1 MKILI
6 IGLGYAGSRYRRAFE
21 HIATST
27 GLPLSLA
34 YVGRR
39 RKPTELP
46 FFDSVDRALEVFA
59 PDIVVV
65 SVNDHSHAPVL
76 KQLAGYRGFVI
87 CEKPLVTPQDEL
99 AAISA
104 ALSQVGGF
112 ALDLVERYSEA
123 SRQLREWVERH
134 DWQLVRAHF
143 HWGKDR
149 INDYRP
155 TCGVTSE
162 VIHALDLL
170 GWICPRAG
178 QLQLQSVLGVRSD
191 FSISGDE
198 VLDSVLLTARLGEA
212 PVSGYS
218 SFVNIVRQ
226 RTLDF
231 SFVDRD
237 AQLIHARLVF
247 DTPRWDHDQ
256 LRIWTR
262 GANGAEELLHEF
274 VTTPD
279 EPGLDTLHKLSRL
292 CRQVVRAVALKEPPR
307 QAFAGLDIAMAL
319 QRLLNEIDAHAKT
332 PPAARY
338 VHGETRVL
346 LAEDSDLESLG

>member
-6 IGLGYAGSRYRRAFE
+6 IGLGYAGNRYRRAFE
-21 HIATST
+21 HIAAST
-27 GLPLSLA
+27 GLPLALA
-34 YVGRR
+34 YVSRR
-39 RKPTELP
+39 QKPTELP
-46 FFDSVDRALEVFA
+46 YFDNVGRALQAFA

-76 KQLAGYRGFVI
+76 QQLAGYQGFVI
-87 CEKPLVTPQDEL
+87 CEKPLVTPQDDL
-99 AAISA
+99 ATLHAG
-104 ALSQVGGF
+104 LGQVSGI
-112 ALDLVERYSEA
+112 ALDLVERYSDA

-134 DWQLVRAHF
+134 DWQLVRANF

-178 QLQLQSVLGVRSD
+178 LLRLHGVLGVRSD
-191 FSISGDE
+191 FSISGAE
-198 VLDSVLLTARLGEA
+198 VLDTVLLTASLGEA
-212 PVSGYS
+212 RVSGYS

-226 RTLDF
+226 RTVDF

-237 AQLIHARLVF
+237 ARLIHARLVF
-247 DTPRWDHDQ
+247 DTPCWDHDQ

-262 GANGAEELLHEF
+262 TTSGTEELLHEHASA
-274 VTTPD
+274 PND
-279 EPGLDTLHKLSRL
+279 PGLDTIHKLARL
-292 CRQVVRAVALKEPPR
+292 CLQVVRWVALKEQPR
-307 QAFAGLDIAMAL
+307 QAFADLKTAIAL
-319 QRLLNEIDAHAKT
+319 QRLLNEIDTQAQT
-332 PPAARY
+332 PPPARY
-338 VHGETRVL
+338 IHGETRAL
-346 LAEDSDLESLG
+346 LPEDRDLESLG

>member
-6 IGLGYAGSRYRRAFE
+6 IGLGYAGNRYRLAFE
-21 HIATST
+21 HIAAST

-34 YVGRR
+34 YVGRGQ
-39 RKPTELP
+39 KPTDLP
-46 FFDSVDRALEVFA
+46 YFDSVGQALEAFA

-76 KQLAGYRGFVI
+76 QQLTGYRGFVI
-87 CEKPLVTPQDEL
+87 CEKPLVTPQDDVSELL
-99 AAISA
+99 AALKHVS
-104 ALSQVGGF
+104 GF
-112 ALDLVERYSEA
+112 ALDLVERYSDI

-134 DWQLVRAHF
+134 EWQLVRANF

-170 GWICPRAG
+170 SWICPRAG
-178 QLQLQSVLGVRSD
+178 QLKLHGVLGVRSD
-191 FSISGDE
+191 FSISGAE
-198 VLDSVLLTARLGEA
+198 VLDTVQLTASLGEA
-212 PVSGYS
+212 RVTGYS

-226 RTLDF
+226 RTVDF

-237 AQLIHARLVF
+237 ARLIHARLVF

-274 VTTPD
+274 TTAPD

-292 CRQVVRAVALKEPPR
+292 CRQVVRAVALKEPPH
-307 QAFAGLDIAMAL
+307 QPFAGLDTAVAL
-319 QRLLNEIDAHAKT
+319 QRLLIELDTHAQT
-332 PPAARY
+332 PPPARY
-338 VHGETRVL
+338 VHCETRVL
-346 LAEDSDLESLG
+346 LAEGCDLESLG

>member
-1 MKILI
+1 
-6 IGLGYAGSRYRRAFE
+6 
-21 HIATST
+21 
-27 GLPLSLA
+27 
-34 YVGRR
+34 
-39 RKPTELP
+39 
-46 FFDSVDRALEVFA
+46 
-59 PDIVVV
+59 
-65 SVNDHSHAPVL
+65 
-76 KQLAGYRGFVI
+76 
-87 CEKPLVTPQDEL
+87 
-99 AAISA
+99 
-104 ALSQVGGF
+104 
-112 ALDLVERYSEA
+112 
-123 SRQLREWVERH
+123 LREWVERH
-134 DWQLVRAHF
+134 DWQLVRANF

-162 VIHALDLL
+162 VIHALDLV

-178 QLQLQSVLGVRSD
+178 QLRLDGVLGVRSD
-191 FSISGDE
+191 FSISGAE
-198 VLDSVLLTARLGEA
+198 VLDTVQLTASLGEA
-212 PVSGYS
+212 RVTGYS

-226 RTLDF
+226 RTVDF
-231 SFVDRD
+231 SFVDRG
-237 AQLIHARLVF
+237 ARLIHARMAF

-274 VTTPD
+274 ATAPD

-307 QAFAGLDIAMAL
+307 QPFAGLDTAVAL
-319 QRLLNEIDAHAKT
+319 QRLLNDLETHAQT
-332 PPAARY
+332 PAPVRY

>member
-6 IGLGYAGSRYRRAFE
+6 IGLGYAGNRYRRAFE

-27 GLPLSLA
+27 GMPLMLA

-39 RKPTELP
+39 QKPTELP
-46 FFDSVDRALEVFA
+46 YFDSVCRALEEFA

-87 CEKPLVTPQDEL
+87 CEKPLVTPRDDLTEL
-99 AAISA
+99 SA
-104 ALSQVGGF
+104 ALEHVSGF
-112 ALDLVERYSEA
+112 ALDLVERYSDA
-123 SRQLREWVERH
+123 TRQLRDWVERH

-162 VIHALDLL
+162 VIHALDLI
-170 GWICPRAG
+170 GWICPRPGALRLHG
-178 QLQLQSVLGVRSD
+178 VLGVRSD
-191 FSISGDE
+191 FSISGEE
-198 VLDSVLLTARLGEA
+198 VLDTVQLTASLGDA
-212 PVSGYS
+212 PVTGYS
-218 SFVNIVRQ
+218 CFVNIVRQ
-226 RTLDF
+226 RTVDY

-237 AQLIHARLVF
+237 ARLIHARLVF
-247 DTPRWDHDQ
+247 DTPCWDHDQ

-262 GANGAEELLHEF
+262 GANGAEELLHSF
-274 VTTPD
+274 TTTPD
-279 EPGLDTLHKLSRL
+279 IPGLETLHKLSRL
-292 CRQVVRAVALKEPPR
+292 CLQVVRAVALKEPPR
-307 QAFAGLDIAMAL
+307 QAFAGLDTAMSL
-319 QRLLNEIDAHAKT
+319 QRLLNELDTHAQT
-332 PPAARY
+332 PPPARY
-338 VHGETRVL
+338 VHGETRLL

>member
-6 IGLGYAGSRYRRAFE
+6 IGLGYAGNRYRRAFE
-21 HIATST
+21 HIAAST

-39 RKPTELP
+39 QKPIELSY
-46 FFDSVDRALEVFA
+46 FDSVGRALEMFT
-59 PDIVVV
+59 PNIVVV

-76 KQLAGYRGFVI
+76 RQLAGYRGFVI
-87 CEKPLVTPQDEL
+87 CEKPLVTPGDDLNEL
-99 AAISA
+99 FG
-104 ALSQVGGF
+104 ALEHVGGF
-112 ALDLVERYSEA
+112 ALDLVERYSDA

-134 DWQLVRAHF
+134 DWHLVRASF

-170 GWICPRAG
+170 SWICPRSG
-178 QLQLQSVLGVRSD
+178 QLRLHGVLGVRSD
-191 FSISGDE
+191 FSISGAE
-198 VLDSVLLTARLGEA
+198 VLDTVQLTASLGEA
-212 PVSGYS
+212 QVTGYS

-226 RTLDF
+226 RTVDF
-231 SFVDRD
+231 SFVDCD
-237 AQLIHARLVF
+237 ARLIHARLVF

-262 GANGAEELLHEF
+262 DANGAEGVLHEF
-274 VTTPD
+274 VTAPN

-292 CRQVVRAVALKEPPR
+292 CLQVVRAVALKEPPR
-307 QAFAGLDIAMAL
+307 QAFADLNTAVAL
-319 QRLLNEIDAHAKT
+319 QHLLNELNTHAQT
-332 PPAARY
+332 PPPARY
-338 VHGETRVL
+338 VHGEKRVL
-346 LAEDSDLESLG
+346 LAEDNNLERLG

>member
-6 IGLGYAGSRYRRAFE
+6 IGLGYAGNRYRCAFN
-21 HIATST
+21 HIATIT

-39 RKPTELP
+39 QKPTELP
-46 FFDSVDRALEVFA
+46 YFDNVGHALEVFA

-65 SVNDHSHAPVL
+65 SVNDHSHATVL
-76 KQLAGYRGFVI
+76 KQLAGYRGFVL
-87 CEKPLVTPQDEL
+87 CEKPLVTPGDDLDEML
-99 AAISA
+99 G
-104 ALSQVGGF
+104 ALQQVGGF
-112 ALDLVERYSEA
+112 ALDLVERYSDA
-123 SRQLREWVERH
+123 SRLLREWVERH
-134 DWQLVRAHF
+134 DWKLVRASF

-170 GWICPRAG
+170 GWICPRAM
-178 QLQLQSVLGVRSD
+178 QLKLHGVLGVRSD
-191 FSISGDE
+191 FSISGSD
-198 VLDSVLLTARLGEA
+198 VLDTVQLTGSLGEA
-212 PVSGYS
+212 RVTGYA
-218 SFVNIVRQ
+218 SFVNIARQ

-237 AQLIHARLVF
+237 ARLIHARLVF

-262 GANGAEELLHEF
+262 DANGTEELLHEYD
-274 VTTPD
+274 TAPN
-279 EPGLDTLHKLSRL
+279 ESGLDTLHKLSRL
-292 CRQVVRAVALKEPPR
+292 CLQVVRAVAFKEAPR
-307 QAFAGLDIAMAL
+307 QAFADLETAMEL
-319 QRLLNEIDAHAKT
+319 QRMLNELDNQAQT
-332 PPAARY
+332 PPPVRY

>member
-6 IGLGYAGSRYRRAFE
+6 IGLGYAGNRYRRAFE
-21 HIATST
+21 HIAAST

-39 RKPTELP
+39 QKPTELP
-46 FFDSVDRALEVFA
+46 YFDNLGRTLQAFA

-76 KQLAGYRGFVI
+76 QQLAGYRGFVI
-87 CEKPLVTPQDEL
+87 CEKPLVTPQDDLAEL
-99 AAISA
+99 YA
-104 ALSQVGGF
+104 ALEHVSGF
-112 ALDLVERYSEA
+112 ALDLVERYSDA
-123 SRQLREWVERH
+123 SRQLREWVEQH
-134 DWQLVRAHF
+134 DWQLVRASF

-178 QLQLQSVLGVRSD
+178 QLQLQGVLGVRSD
-191 FSISGDE
+191 FSISGNE
-198 VLDSVLLTARLGEA
+198 VLDTVQLTGSMGEA
-212 PVSGYS
+212 RVTGYA
-218 SFVNIVRQ
+218 SFVNIVRR
-226 RTLDF
+226 RTVDF

-237 AQLIHARLVF
+237 ARLIHARLVF

-262 GANGAEELLHEF
+262 DANGSEGVLHEF
-274 VTTPD
+274 ATAPD

-292 CRQVVRAVALKEPPR
+292 CRQVVRWVALKEPPR
-307 QAFAGLDIAMAL
+307 QAFADLDTAVAL
-319 QRLLNEIDAHAKT
+319 QRLLNDLDTHVQT
-332 PPAARY
+332 PPPARY

>member
-6 IGLGYAGSRYRRAFE
+6 IGLGYAGKRYLRAFE

-27 GLPLSLA
+27 GIPITLA

-39 RKPTELP
+39 RKTTELP
-46 FFDSVDRALEVFA
+46 YFDNVERALQVFE

-65 SVNDHSHAPVL
+65 SVNDHNHAPVL
-76 KQLAGYRGFVI
+76 KQLAAYRGFVL
-87 CEKPLVTPQDEL
+87 CEKPLVTPGDDLDEL
-99 AAISA
+99 LG
-104 ALSQVGGF
+104 ALGQVSGF
-112 ALDLVERYSEA
+112 ALDLVERYSDVT
-123 SRQLREWVERH
+123 RQLRDLVERH
-134 DWQLVRAHF
+134 EWQLVRASF

-170 GWICPRAG
+170 GWICPRVG
-178 QLQLQSVLGVRSD
+178 QLRLDGVLGVRSD
-191 FSISGDE
+191 FSISGAE
-198 VLDSVLLTARLGEA
+198 VLDTVQLTASLGEA
-212 PVSGYS
+212 RVTGYA

-226 RTLDF
+226 RTVDF

-237 AQLIHARLVF
+237 ARLIHARLVF

-262 GANGAEELLHEF
+262 GANGSEELLHEF
-274 VTTPD
+274 ATAPD
-279 EPGLDTLHKLSRL
+279 EPGLDAVHKLSRL
-292 CRQVVRAVALKEPPR
+292 CRHVVRAVALRESPP
-307 QAFAGLDIAMAL
+307 QPFAGLDTAVAL
-319 QRLLNEIDAHAKT
+319 QRLLNNLETHAQT
-332 PPAARY
+332 PAPARY

>member
-6 IGLGYAGSRYRRAFE
+6 IGLGYAGNRYRRAFE
-21 HIATST
+21 HIAAST

-34 YVGRR
+34 YVGRQQ
-39 RKPTELP
+39 KPTELP
-46 FFDSVDRALEVFA
+46 YFDSVGRALQEFA

-65 SVNDHSHAPVL
+65 SVNDHSHASVL
-76 KQLAGYRGFVI
+76 QQLAGYRSFVI
-87 CEKPLVTPQDEL
+87 CEKPLVTPQDNLDQLLGALEH
-99 AAISA
+99 IS
-104 ALSQVGGF
+104 GF
-112 ALDLVERYSEA
+112 ALDLVERYSDV
-123 SRQLREWVERH
+123 SRQLREWVERN
-134 DWQLVRAHF
+134 DWQLVRASF

-178 QLQLQSVLGVRSD
+178 QLKLHGVLGVRSD
-191 FSISGDE
+191 FSISGSE
-198 VLDSVLLTARLGEA
+198 VLDTVQLTASLGEA
-212 PVSGYS
+212 QVTGYA
-218 SFVNIVRQ
+218 SFVNIARQ
-226 RTLDF
+226 RTVDF

-237 AQLIHARLVF
+237 TRLIHARLVF

-262 GANGAEELLHEF
+262 NANGTEDLLHEF
-274 VTTPD
+274 AAAPD

-292 CRQVVRAVALKEPPR
+292 CRQVVHAVALKEQPP
-307 QAFAGLDIAMAL
+307 QVFADLETAMEL
-319 QRLLNEIDAHAKT
+319 QRLLNELDNHAQT
-332 PPAARY
+332 PPPVRY

>member
-6 IGLGYAGSRYRRAFE
+6 IGLGYAGNRFRRAFE

-27 GLPLSLA
+27 GMPLSMA

-39 RKPTELP
+39 QKTTELSY
-46 FFDSVDRALEVFA
+46 FDSVERALQIFA

-65 SVNDHSHAPVL
+65 SVNDRSHAPVL
-76 KQLAGYRGFVI
+76 KQLVGYRGFVL
-87 CEKPLVTPQDEL
+87 CEKPLVTPGDDLDEL
-99 AAISA
+99 LSA
-104 ALSQVGGF
+104 LDQINGF
-112 ALDLVERYSEA
+112 ALDLVERYSDVT
-123 SRQLREWVERH
+123 RQLRDLVERYE
-134 DWQLVRAHF
+134 WQLVRASF

-170 GWICPRAG
+170 GWIYPCAG
-178 QLQLQSVLGVRSD
+178 QLRLDGVLGVRSD
-191 FSISGDE
+191 FSISGAE
-198 VLDSVLLTARLGEA
+198 VLDTVQLTASLGEA
-212 PVSGYS
+212 RVTGYA

-226 RTLDF
+226 RTVDF

-237 AQLIHARLVF
+237 ARLIHARLVF

-262 GANGAEELLHEF
+262 GTNGSEELLHEF
-274 VTTPD
+274 ATAPD
-279 EPGLDTLHKLSRL
+279 EPGLDTVHKLSRL
-292 CRQVVRAVALKEPPR
+292 CRHVVRAVALRESPP
-307 QAFAGLDIAMAL
+307 QPFAGLDTAVAL
-319 QRLLNEIDAHAKT
+319 QRLLNDLETHAQT
-332 PPAARY
+332 PTPARY
-338 VHGETRVL
+338 VHGEARVL

>member
-1 MKILI
+1 MNILI
-6 IGLGYAGSRYRRAFE
+6 IGLGYAGNRYRRTFE
-21 HIATST
+21 HIASST
-27 GLPLSLA
+27 GIPLALA

-39 RKPTELP
+39 RRPTGLP
-46 FFDSVDRALEVFA
+46 YFDNVGRALAEFT

-65 SVNDHSHAPVL
+65 SVNDHSHASVL
-76 KQLAGYRGFVI
+76 KKLAGYQGFVI
-87 CEKPLVTPQDEL
+87 CEKPLVTPQDDLAEL
-99 AAISA
+99 SA
-104 ALSQVGGF
+104 ALEQVNGF
-112 ALDLVERYSEA
+112 ALDLVERYSDA
-123 SRQLREWVERH
+123 TRQLRDWVERN
-134 DWQLVRAHF
+134 DWQLVRANF

-162 VIHALDLL
+162 VVHALDLV

-178 QLQLQSVLGVRSD
+178 QFKLHAALGVRSD

-198 VLDSVLLTARLGEA
+198 VLDSVLLTASLGDA
-212 PVSGYS
+212 PVTGYS

-226 RTLDF
+226 RTVDL

-237 AQLIHARLVF
+237 GRLIHARLVF

-262 GANGAEELLHEF
+262 NSNGAEELLHEYA
-274 VTTPD
+274 TAPN
-279 EPGLDTLHKLSRL
+279 EPGLETLHKLSRL
-292 CRQVVRAVALKEPPR
+292 CLQVVRAVAFKEPPE
-307 QAFAGLDIAMAL
+307 QAFADLDTATAL
-319 QRLLNEIDAHAKT
+319 QHLLNALDAHAQT
-332 PPAARY
+332 PPATRY

>member
-6 IGLGYAGSRYRRAFE
+6 IGLGYAGNRYRRAFE

-27 GLPLSLA
+27 GMPLSLA
-34 YVGRR
+34 YVARR
-39 RKPTELP
+39 QRVIELP
-46 FFDSVDRALEVFA
+46 YFGSVGQALQEFA

-76 KQLAGYRGFVI
+76 KQLAGYRGFVL
-87 CEKPLVTPQDEL
+87 CEKPLVTPRDEL
-99 AAISA
+99 DELLGAMDKVS
-104 ALSQVGGF
+104 GF
-112 ALDLVERYSEA
+112 ALDLVERYSDA
-123 SRQLREWVERH
+123 TQQLRNWVERH
-134 DWQLVRAHF
+134 DWQLVRASF

-170 GWICPRAG
+170 EWICPRAG
-178 QLQLQSVLGVRSD
+178 QLELNGVLGVRSD
-191 FSISGDE
+191 FSISGAE
-198 VLDSVLLTARLGEA
+198 VLDTVQLTASMGEA
-212 PVSGYS
+212 RVTGYA
-218 SFVNIVRQ
+218 SFVNIARQ

-231 SFVDRD
+231 SFVDR
-237 AQLIHARLVF
+237 AARLIHARLVF
-247 DTPRWDHDQ
+247 DTPRWDQDQ

-262 GANGAEELLHEF
+262 GANGADELLYEF
-274 VTTPD
+274 ANAPD

-292 CRQVVRAVALKEPPR
+292 CRHVVRAVALRESPP
-307 QAFAGLDIAMAL
+307 QPFAGLDTAVAL
-319 QRLLNEIDAHAKT
+319 QRVLNNLEIHAQT
-332 PPAARY
+332 PAPARY

>member
-6 IGLGYAGSRYRRAFE
+6 IGLGYAGNRYRRAFE

-39 RKPTELP
+39 RKATELP
-46 FFDSVDRALEVFA
+46 YFDSVPRALEVFA

-76 KQLAGYRGFVI
+76 KQLAGYRGFVL
-87 CEKPLVTPQDEL
+87 CEKPLVTPGDDLDEL
-99 AAISA
+99 LG
-104 ALSQVGGF
+104 ALDQVGGF
-112 ALDLVERYSEA
+112 ALDLVERYSDA
-123 SRQLREWVERH
+123 TQQLRDWVGRH
-134 DWQLVRAHF
+134 DWQLVRASF

-162 VIHALDLL
+162 VIHALDLV

-178 QLQLQSVLGVRSD
+178 QLQLGGVLGVRSD
-191 FSISGDE
+191 FSISGAE
-198 VLDSVLLTARLGEA
+198 VLDTVQLTASMGEA
-212 PVSGYS
+212 RVTGYA

-226 RTLDF
+226 RTLDY
-231 SFVDRD
+231 SFVDHD
-237 AQLIHARLVF
+237 ARLIHARLVF
-247 DTPRWDHDQ
+247 DTPRWDQDQ

-262 GANGAEELLHEF
+262 GADGAEELLHEF
-274 VTTPD
+274 ATAPD

-307 QAFAGLDIAMAL
+307 QPFAGLDTAVTL
-319 QRLLNEIDAHAKT
+319 QRLLNELETHAQT
-332 PPAARY
+332 PAPARY
-338 VHGETRVL
+338 VLGETRVL

>member
-6 IGLGYAGSRYRRAFE
+6 IGLGYAGNRYRRAFE

-27 GLPLSLA
+27 GMPQTLA

-39 RKPTELP
+39 QRSTELSY
-46 FFDSVDRALEVFA
+46 FDSVCRALEEFA

-87 CEKPLVTPQDEL
+87 CEKPLVTPQDDLAEL
-99 AAISA
+99 TA
-104 ALSQVGGF
+104 ALEHVSGF

-123 SRQLREWVERH
+123 TQQLREWVERH
-134 DWQLVRAHF
+134 DWQLVRANF

-162 VIHALDLL
+162 VIHALDLI
-170 GWICPRAG
+170 GWICPRPG
-178 QLQLQSVLGVRSD
+178 RLRLHGVLGVRSD
-191 FSISGDE
+191 FSISGE
-198 VLDSVLLTARLGEA
+198 QVLDTVQLTAGLGDA
-212 PVSGYS
+212 PVTGYS

-226 RTLDF
+226 RTVDF

-237 AQLIHARLVF
+237 ARLIHARLVF

-262 GANGAEELLHEF
+262 GANGADETLHDF
-274 VTTPD
+274 ATNPD
-279 EPGLDTLHKLSRL
+279 IPGLETLHKLSRL
-292 CRQVVRAVALKEPPR
+292 CLQVIRAVALKERPR
-307 QAFAGLDIAMAL
+307 QAFAGLDTAMSL
-319 QRLLNEIDAHAKT
+319 QHLLNELDTHAQT
-332 PPAARY
+332 PPPACY